1 METVV
6 IITTLHDGNKTAWTS
21 LEKYL
26 KAINAAPQVKTA
38 LKRRKMPFEYY
49 GIKFERLTINQN

>member
-1 METVV
+1 MKTIV

-26 KAINAAPQVKTA
+26 KSINTTPQVRTA

-49 GIKFERLTINQN
+49 GIRFERIKVN